1 MVRRNGAALEELHR
15 QHIFHLDVKPE
26 NIIYE
31 SNDSHSPM
39 KLADFGCS
47 LLADRF
53 NRDTK
58 WASRAGLSASEIV
71 GTAGFMAP
79 EVISVGPAERAD
91 G

>member
-1 MVRRNGAALEELHR
+1 MIRRIGSALEELHKE
-15 QHIFHLDVKPE
+15 HIFHLDVKPE

-47 LLADRF
+47 LLMDRF

-58 WASRAGLSASEIV
+58 CVMPWRKVMGSEIV

-79 EVISVGPAERAD
+79 EVISVRV
-91 G
+91 